1 MEKTKKNKLEA
12 NGWTVGDIDGLLGL
26 DEAEM
31 AIVEMK
37 VALAKA
43 LVEKRKRSN
52 VTQVNMAKIIGS
64 SQSRVAKIE
73 KADSSVSL
81 ELMIKSFL
89 SLGATKKDI
98 VRVFA
103 K

>member
-12 NGWTVGDIDGLLGL
+12 NGWTVGDIDGFLGL

-73 KADSSVSL
+73 KADSSVTL

>member
-1 MEKTKKNKLEA
+1 
-12 NGWTVGDIDGLLGL
+12 
-26 DEAEM
+26 M

>member
-12 NGWTVGDIDGLLGL
+12 KGWTVGDIDGFLGL

-52 VTQVNMAKIIGS
+52 VTQVNMARIIGS

-98 VRVFA
+98 VKVFA

>member
-12 NGWTVGDIDGLLGL
+12 NGWTVGDIDGFLGL

-52 VTQVNMAKIIGS
+52 EPNKKI
-64 SQSRVAKIE
+64 
-73 KADSSVSL
+73 L
-81 ELMIKSFL
+81 F
-89 SLGATKKDI
+89 
-98 VRVFA
+98 FC
-103 K
+103 

>member
-12 NGWTVGDIDGLLGL
+12 NGWTVGDIDGFLGL

-64 SQSRVAKIE
+64 SPSRVAKIE

>member
-12 NGWTVGDIDGLLGL
+12 KGWTVGDIDGFLGL

-43 LVEKRKRSN
+43 LVEK
-52 VTQVNMAKIIGS
+52 
-64 SQSRVAKIE
+64 E
-73 KADSSVSL
+73 KDQMSH
-81 ELMIKSFL
+81 K
-89 SLGATKKDI
+89 
-98 VRVFA
+98 
-103 K
+103 

>member
-1 MEKTKKNKLEA
+1 MEKIKKKKLEA
-12 NGWTVGDIDGLLGL
+12 KGWTVGDIDGFLGL

-31 AIVEMK
+31 TIVEMK

-43 LVEKRKRSN
+43 LVEKRKSSN

-98 VRVFA
+98 VKVFD

>member
-1 MEKTKKNKLEA
+1 MEKIKKKKLEA
-12 NGWTVGDIDGLLGL
+12 KGWTVGDIDGFLGL

-31 AIVEMK
+31 TIVEMK

-43 LVEKRKRSN
+43 LVEKRKSSN

-98 VRVFA
+98 VKVFA

>member
-12 NGWTVGDIDGLLGL
+12 KGWTVGDIDEFLGL

-43 LVEKRKRSN
+43 LVEKRKKAK
-52 VTQVNMAKIIGS
+52 VTQVNMARIIGS

-89 SLGATKKDI
+89 SLGATKKD
-98 VRVFA
+98 VVKVFA

>member
-1 MEKTKKNKLEA
+1 MEKTKKNKLEVK
-12 NGWTVGDIDGLLGL
+12 GWVIGDIDEFLGL

-52 VTQVNMAKIIGS
+52 VTQVRPKLLVQIN
-64 SQSRVAKIE
+64 R
-73 KADSSVSL
+73 
-81 ELMIKSFL
+81 ELRK
-89 SLGATKKDI
+89 
-98 VRVFA
+98 
-103 K
+103 

>member
-1 MEKTKKNKLEA
+1 MEKTKKNKLESK
-12 NGWTVGDIDGLLGL
+12 GWTVGDIDGFLGL

>member
-12 NGWTVGDIDGLLGL
+12 KGWTVGDIDEFLGL

>member
-1 MEKTKKNKLEA
+1 MEKTKRNKLEVK
-12 NGWTVGDIDGLLGL
+12 GWVIGDIDEFLGL

-52 VTQVNMAKIIGS
+52 VTQVNMAKFIGS

>member
-12 NGWTVGDIDGLLGL
+12 NGWTVGDIDGFLGL

>member
-1 MEKTKKNKLEA
+1 MENTKKNKLEA
-12 NGWTVGDIDGLLGL
+12 KGWTVGDIDEFLGL

-31 AIVEMK
+31 TIVEMK

-43 LVEKRKRSN
+43 LVEKRKSSN

-81 ELMIKSFL
+81 ELMIKSFI

-98 VRVFA
+98 VKVFA

>member
-12 NGWTVGDIDGLLGL
+12 NGWTVGDFDGFLGL